1 MKKIILLTFLSL
13 FCASCQNYDNG
24 HGLSAL
30 GAAGAGALAW
40 KMTEGKSASER
51 LGWTAASTLGTF
63 AFGQYVRGK
72 VIESEKKQ
80 YELGYQM
87 GMTDASKRQ
96 YEIIQNRQKEDS
108 PAKRARFSIYEFPG
122 VENRNG
128 VNFAHHSV
136 KLRVME

>member
-1 MKKIILLTFLSL
+1 MKKLLLIIFSCL
-13 FCASCQNYDNG
+13 FCASCQNYDHG

-30 GAAGAGALAW
+30 SAAGAGTLAW
-40 KMTEGKSASER
+40 NMTEGKSTSER
-51 LGWTAASTLGTF
+51 LGWSAASSLGTF
-63 AFGQYVRGK
+63 AFGQYVRSRI
-72 VIESEKKQ
+72 IESEKKQ

-108 PAKRARFSIYEFPG
+108 QTNKARFSIYEFPG
-122 VENRNG
+122 VENRHG
-128 VNFAHHSV
+128 VNFAPHSV